1 MLWEL
6 IGRLAQTALPIRISG
21 DYDAGKE
28 ALSRLIFRRFPHENA
43 NYFKFDC
50 RKLNSRVEA
59 SASDRQRTSSMAAL
73 ALALA
78 RPRNQVFYLDHI
90 DSLPV
95 CLHDKLLRIFETQHP
110 FTPPWVIV
118 SSRQPL
124 EHYVDNT
131 GFSRSLFDTLDA
143 VHIVLSSSLA
153 GTGKVPG
160 ASGFN
165 HDPQDAN
172 EYADMASTFEKR
184 AVQALSRAR
193 IYVRKERIFEGL
205 ITASGLE
212 NIGLLDLTII
222 SEALSQITD
231 RLSN

>member
-1 MLWEL
+1 MT
-6 IGRLAQTALPIRISG
+6 QTALPIRISG

-118 SSRQPL
+118 SSR
-124 EHYVDNT
+124 HNT

-143 VHIVLSSSLA
+143 VHIVLSPSFA
-153 GTGKVPG
+153 GTGG
-160 ASGFN
+160 APDDSGCS

-172 EYADMASTFEKR
+172 EYAGMASILER
-184 AVQALSRAR
+184 QAAQVLSRAR
-193 IYVRKERIFEGL
+193 IYVRRERIFEGL
-205 ITASGLE
+205 ITASGME